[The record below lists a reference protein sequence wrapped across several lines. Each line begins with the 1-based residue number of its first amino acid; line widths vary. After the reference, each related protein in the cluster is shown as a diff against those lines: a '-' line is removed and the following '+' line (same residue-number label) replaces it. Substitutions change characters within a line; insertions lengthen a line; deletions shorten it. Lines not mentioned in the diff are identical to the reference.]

1 MRKAKRQKGGEVE
14 EAKTERRYKGRKTK
28 RERGKK
34 EKKEEMEKGRS
45 GRVIFY
51 IAWSARGTTT
61 NTIHITFYIII
72 SHVTIDMMMMLMM
85 IIIIILIV
93 IIISIEY

>member
-34 EKKEEMEKGRS
+34 EKRKKWRKAGVEESYFILHGQQEALPLTQFTS
-45 GRVIFY
+45 PSTSS
-51 IAWSARGTTT
+51 SATSPLT
-61 NTIHITFYIII
+61 
-72 SHVTIDMMMMLMM
+72 S
-85 IIIIILIV
+85 
-93 IIISIEY
+93 